1 MKIIIIG
8 IQGAGKSTQG
18 NLISKK
24 YGIPYLSSGHIFRQ
38 MAKEKT
44 PWGRYV
50 KETIN
55 AGVLMPDKKT
65 VEIIEEYLSR
75 PEYAK
80 GYILDGFPR
89 TVKQA
94 KLFSNGVDVVIYLD
108 VSDREAVWRLYG
120 RLAQEVDERADN
132 TLNAVKTRIDS
143 FHQHT
148 KPVITHY
155 KRRRI
160 LEDVNGER
168 SIREIFKDIAARLE
182 KYDRR

>member
-1 MKIIIIG
+1 VPANPLKAISFP
-8 IQGAGKSTQG
+8 KSTAF
-18 NLISKK
+18 LISLQAIFFVKWPKK
-24 YGIPYLSSGHIFRQ
+24 KL
-38 MAKEKT
+38 

-143 FHQHT
+143 FHKHT

-168 SIREIFKDIAARLE
+168 PIREIFKDIAARLE
-182 KYDRR
+182 KYDRK